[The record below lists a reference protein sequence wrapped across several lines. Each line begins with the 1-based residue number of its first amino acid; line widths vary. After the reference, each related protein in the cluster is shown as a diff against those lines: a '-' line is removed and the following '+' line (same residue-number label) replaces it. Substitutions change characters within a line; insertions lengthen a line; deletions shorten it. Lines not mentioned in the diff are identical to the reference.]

1 LFSRALVDALAQARA
16 SGEQAVVLLNR
27 RGYAAFAQCRACG
40 EPIGCPRCSV
50 SLVYHRSDE
59 TLRCHYCDHR
69 RPRPETCPSC
79 ASPHVVFVGE
89 GTERI
94 ERHLE
99 RLFPE
104 ARVARLDR
112 DTARG
117 ANAHERILQGFEEG
131 AFDFLIGTQMVAKG
145 HDYPGVTVVGV
156 LEADAIL
163 GFPDFRAA
171 ERTFQLLTQVA
182 GRAGRGTRPGR
193 VIVQAYRCGH
203 YALTAAARHD
213 HQGFFDREILYRRSL
228 GYPPFTVLAALTV
241 VGKDLADV
249 GKRAR
254 RLAVLLTEHGEG
266 RVQVLGPALA
276 PLARL
281 RGLFRV
287 QILLKARAR
296 TRLGDALRRTL
307 DALSSERGGTR
318 DLVVD
323 VDPYQLL

>member
-1 LFSRALVDALAQARA
+1 M
-16 SGEQAVVLLNR
+16 
-27 RGYAAFAQCRACG
+27 
-40 EPIGCPRCSV
+40 
-50 SLVYHRSDE
+50 
-59 TLRCHYCDHR
+59 
-69 RPRPETCPSC
+69 
-79 ASPHVVFVGE
+79 VFVGE

-99 RLFPE
+99 RLFPG

-117 ANAHERILQGFEEG
+117 QNAHERILLEFEKG
-131 AFDFLIGTQMVAKG
+131 GFDFLIGTQMVAKG

-182 GRAGRGTRPGR
+182 GRAGRGDRPGR

-228 GYPPFTVLAALTV
+228 GYPPFTFMAALTV
-241 VGKDLADV
+241 LGKDLAAV
-249 GKRAR
+249 TKRAR
-254 RLAVLLTEHGEG
+254 HVAGLLTTHGAG
-266 RVQVLGPALA
+266 RIQVLGPALA

-281 RGLFRV
+281 RGVFRV
-287 QILLKARAR
+287 QVFVKARAR
-296 TRLGDALRRTL
+296 GRLGDALRRTL
-307 DALSSERGGTR
+307 DALAAERGGTR
-318 DLVVD
+318 DLIVD